1 VADWRGRIRAAREA
15 TLPSATTVYTRG
27 AMTMSGDNE
36 IKKGDIVEHKSTGQ
50 TWRVVSNVA
59 GQLRVKGNGMSTTLL
74 LNEVVKAPPRP

>member
-1 VADWRGRIRAAREA
+1 
-15 TLPSATTVYTRG
+15 
-27 AMTMSGDNE
+27 MSGDNE